1 MESKKNMY
9 TITYNQLDAGCVQ
22 VGKSCQQWRMMW
34 RMMQARFFFTVTVEM
49 QNLET
54 GDFERG
60 NRNYPYVSFFQGLA
74 QTKLQFPGQQSEFFP
89 LSKRHLSLKK
99 HLSNINFQTETF
111 KQYQFPR
118 GISFCS
124 FGETLSKLFAS
135 WLRRNKSSRTWRRTC
150 LCTKNCSMM
159 TNATSAWTTLNP
171 WVCSKAIAI
180 PAYGSSSFT
189 IDTMT
194 WSRHLAL
201 TLTMSCRKL

>member
-1 MESKKNMY
+1 MKDDVKD
-9 TITYNQLDAGCVQ
+9 DAGQ
-22 VGKSCQQWRMMW
+22 V
-34 RMMQARFFFTVTVEM
+34 FFTVTVEM

-74 QTKLQFPGQQSEFFP
+74 QTKLQFSGKESEFFP

-124 FGETLSKLFAS
+124 FWRNSFQTLSKLFHHGYDG
-135 WLRRNKSSRTWRRTC
+135 
-150 LCTKNCSMM
+150 TKV
-159 TNATSAWTTLNP
+159 P
-171 WVCSKAIAI
+171 E
-180 PAYGSSSFT
+180 
-189 IDTMT
+189 
-194 WSRHLAL
+194 R
-201 TLTMSCRKL
+201 